1 MNLLMISLLLISLLF
16 SGSLASTDENICTTE
31 CQFCCRDQECKS
43 QDECKGSFTAFII
56 LGIVAGSIVGLII
69 LRLLCKK
76 FKICV
81 KTPNSEKKS
90 SERSRSA
97 YKKPKKSKAASKS
110 PRDKVSARS
119 KDKLVDDKNYSEV
132 DNDSIVDGRRK
143 RSGESKKDEDLE
155 QGTKKVNFAEN
166 ENNVSHEVQE
176 IQTFEKKKSIPQPGG
191 DSKPLENKSSTKPSS
206 SKPSSDK
213 RSSSKGTSSGDRKSG
228 DKKSS
233 DKTRSSS
240 KGAADRNARPSSSSG
255 SKSRSQSSGNKGK
268 SSDSKGGPSKRSS
281 SKGKMNN
288 DV

>member
-1 MNLLMISLLLISLLF
+1 
-16 SGSLASTDENICTTE
+16 
-31 CQFCCRDQECKS
+31 
-43 QDECKGSFTAFII
+43 
-56 LGIVAGSIVGLII
+56 VGLII

-97 YKKPKKSKAASKS
+97 YKKPVKSKS

-132 DNDSIVDGRRK
+132 DNDSIVEGKRK
-143 RSGESKKDEDLE
+143 KSGESKKDEDLE

-166 ENNVSHEVQE
+166 EINVSHEVQE
-176 IQTFEKKKSIPQPGG
+176 IQTYEKKKSVPQPGG
-191 DSKPLENKSSTKPSS
+191 DSKPIESKSSTKPSS

-228 DKKSS
+228 DKRSS

-268 SSDSKGGPSKRSS
+268 SGDSKGGSSKRSS